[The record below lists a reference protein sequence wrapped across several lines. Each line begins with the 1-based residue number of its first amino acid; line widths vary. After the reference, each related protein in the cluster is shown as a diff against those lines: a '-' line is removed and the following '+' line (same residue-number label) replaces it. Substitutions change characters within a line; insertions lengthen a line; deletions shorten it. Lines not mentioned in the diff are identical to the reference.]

1 MSLQHIHYSMKSF
14 ISLENLPELN
24 AENVKGFQGGGG
36 GQKIRIGLSANQI

>member
-24 AENVKGFQGGGG
+24 AENVKGFQGGG
-36 GQKIRIGLSANQI
+36 QKIRIGLSGNQI